1 MLELLQQLYHDYL
14 SPEGI
19 QRLVHSYGTLA
30 IATIVFVETGLLIGF
45 FLPGD
50 SLLVTAGIVVASLRG
65 EPDEINIWAMLSI
78 TSVAAI
84 VGDALGFLIGA
95 KLGPA
100 LFRKDDS
107 LLFKRK
113 HIEKA
118 HSFYE
123 RYGGKTIV
131 IARFVPIVRTFAPT
145 VAGAA
150 GMDYRRFALF
160 NVVGGIGWV
169 GSLLL
174 LGYYGATAI
183 NSRWGEGT
191 VEKYLHPII
200 FGVIFLSILPGIIE
214 VIRERRR
221 STRERAAQAS
231 AAANTSS
238 DAKQNDRPHGG

>member
-1 MLELLQQLYHDYL
+1 MLDLVRQLWHDYL
-14 SPEGI
+14 SAEGI
-19 QRLVHSYGTLA
+19 QHLVRTYGTLA
-30 IATIVFVETGLLIGF
+30 IATIVFVETGLLVGF

-50 SLLVTAGIVVASLRG
+50 SLLVTAGIVAASTRG
-65 EPDEINIWAMLSI
+65 QAGEINVWSMLAV
-78 TSVAAI
+78 TCVAAV

-100 LFRKDDS
+100 LFKKDDS
-107 LLFKRK
+107 LLFKKK

-118 HSFYE
+118 HAFYE

-150 GMDYRRFALF
+150 GMEYGRFLTF
-160 NVVGGIGWV
+160 NVVGGFGWV
-169 GSLLL
+169 ASMLL
-174 LGYYGATAI
+174 LGYWGATAI
-183 NSRWGEGT
+183 NSKYGAGT

-200 FGVIFLSILPGIIE
+200 FTVIFLSILPAIIE

-221 STRERAAQAS
+221 LAREHALPGGKGERPAA
-231 AAANTSS
+231 
-238 DAKQNDRPHGG
+238 